1 MDGYKIIS
9 QLGDGTYGT
18 VFKAQSQ
25 KNNEIVAIKKMKNKF
40 KNWDECI
47 QLREIKSLRK
57 LNHINIIKL
66 KEVIKSSDELNLVF
80 EYVEMNLYQLYC

>member
-1 MDGYKIIS
+1 
-9 QLGDGTYGT
+9 
-18 VFKAQSQ
+18 
-25 KNNEIVAIKKMKNKF
+25 MKNKF